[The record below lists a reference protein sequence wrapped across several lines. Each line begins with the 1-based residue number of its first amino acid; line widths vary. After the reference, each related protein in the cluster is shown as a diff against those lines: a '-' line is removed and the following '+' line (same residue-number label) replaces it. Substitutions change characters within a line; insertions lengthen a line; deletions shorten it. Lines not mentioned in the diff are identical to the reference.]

1 MQARTSLPWWPG
13 VVILVAVSI
22 MAAWVVN
29 EARPTRLS
37 WWTDFR
43 AEKTE
48 QAARKGFLVVSPTEG
63 RAMLASG
70 ARLFVDAREPAEFA
84 AGHIPGA
91 VHVSADALLM
101 GMDSVLPGVEKSRPI
116 LVYCGDLACSKSKDL
131 AQGLKELGFT
141 DLAVM
146 PEGLEG
152 WLAVGGPVEGK

>member
-43 AEKTE
+43 VEKTE
-48 QAARKGFLVVSPTEG
+48 QAARKGFLVVAPPDG

-91 VHVSADALLM
+91 VNVSADALLM

-152 WLAVGGPVEGK
+152 WRAVGGPVEGK